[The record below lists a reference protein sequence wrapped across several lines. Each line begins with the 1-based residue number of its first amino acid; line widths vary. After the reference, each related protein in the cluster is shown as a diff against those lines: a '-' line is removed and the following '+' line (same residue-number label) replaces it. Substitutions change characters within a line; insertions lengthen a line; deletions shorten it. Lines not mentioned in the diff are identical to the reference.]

1 MEDAKEK
8 EFTLT
13 FKLTLSSATP
23 ITKDSD
29 TATIYIGKMQTDIT
43 TNDLATKI
51 NEGKIDNDKKL
62 NSDANKSQLY
72 QFDYDYSLSEN
83 TDYLVFTN
91 SKKGDNVN
99 ELSVKRFLD
108 IISTNIMIKLEKSW
122 KLL

>member
-1 MEDAKEK
+1 
-8 EFTLT
+8 
-13 FKLTLSSATP
+13 
-23 ITKDSD
+23 
-29 TATIYIGKMQTDIT
+29 MQTDIT

-91 SKKGDNVN
+91 S
-99 ELSVKRFLD
+99 
-108 IISTNIMIKLEKSW
+108 TNIMIKLEKSW

>member
-1 MEDAKEK
+1 
-8 EFTLT
+8 
-13 FKLTLSSATP
+13 
-23 ITKDSD
+23 
-29 TATIYIGKMQTDIT
+29 MQTDIT

-83 TDYLVFTN
+83 TDYLVFPN
-91 SKKGDNVN
+91 SKKDDNVN